1 MIKPNNRRIAVYLQ
15 LFRVPSNTNR
25 VYEMACKNAESDYNY
40 KLVDDESD
48 LQDAIS
54 ELKQK
59 IEDQNALI
67 AVDCEGVSLSRKGAL
82 TIITVATEDLV
93 YIFDVLKLGRIIFSS
108 GLGEIL
114 ADKFREKL
122 MFDCRQDSDALW
134 HQFHVKLAGVLD
146 LQLLEVIYRRESASA
161 MTRRFST
168 RNRRSQRTG
177 KVENIYGF
185 RRCIEL
191 YVKDE
196 KLVKIKDKGKD
207 LIKEDE
213 KVWKKRPLTDA
224 LIKYCVVDTM
234 GMFKLF
240 DKMKAVNGGERAC
253 LRVASEKYADM
264 YRGKTRRSFDEFESN
279 AFLPLDVIPDKGTL
293 NFSPTSTK
301 CSGCRRR
308 FPQEEFSAAELR
320 KGKQKC
326 RVCKQ
331 VKRRAD
337 VKLRREAQWRHE
349 FEEDDYCSYDSFNP
363 LGDVLDD
370 VYDESWRD
378 ALEEDYND
386 YDYEESISSR
396 DVIDPDDWW
405 WYYDD

>member
-1 MIKPNNRRIAVYLQ
+1 MEGFDYKVNQIRRIAVYLQ
-15 LFRVPSNTNR
+15 LFSVASNANR
-25 VYEMACKNAESDYNY
+25 VYEMACKNAEYYNY

-54 ELKQK
+54 ELKRK
-59 IEDQNALI
+59 TEDQNTLI

-82 TIITVATEDLV
+82 TIITVATEDQV

-146 LQLLEVIYRRESASA
+146 LQLLEVIYRRENASA
-161 MTRRFST
+161 KTWRFST

-177 KVENIYGF
+177 EVENIYGF

-196 KLVKIKDKGKD
+196 KLVKIKDKGKE

-240 DKMKAVNGGERAC
+240 DKMKAVNGGDRAR

-264 YRGKTRRSFDEFESN
+264 YRGKTKRSFNEYESN
-279 AFLPLDVIPDKGTL
+279 AFLPLYIIPDEGTL

-301 CSGCRRR
+301 CTGCRRR
-308 FPQEEFSAAELR
+308 FPQEEFRAAELR
-320 KGKQKC
+320 KGEQKC
-326 RVCKQ
+326 RVCKE

-337 VKLRREAQWRHE
+337 VKMHREAQWRHE
-349 FEEDDYCSYDSFNP
+349 FEEDDYCCYDSFS

-370 VYDESWRD
+370 DCRD
-378 ALEEDYND
+378 VLEEDYYD
-386 YDYEESISSR
+386 YDYPESISSR
-396 DVIDPDDWW
+396 DVIDEDDWW

>member
-1 MIKPNNRRIAVYLQ
+1 
-15 LFRVPSNTNR
+15 
-25 VYEMACKNAESDYNY
+25 MACKNAEYYNY

-54 ELKQK
+54 ELKRK
-59 IEDQNALI
+59 VEDQNSLI

-93 YIFDVLKLGRIIFSS
+93 YIFDVLKLGRVIFSS

-134 HQFHVKLAGVLD
+134 HQFHIKLAGVLD
-146 LQLLEVIYRRESASA
+146 LQLLEVIYRRENASA
-161 MTRRFST
+161 KTRFST
-168 RNRRSQRTG
+168 RNRRSQRTRRTG
-177 KVENIYGF
+177 GVENINGF

-196 KLVKIKDKGKD
+196 KLVKIKDKGKE

-240 DKMKAVNGGERAC
+240 DKMKAVNGGERAR

-264 YRGKTRRSFDEFESN
+264 YRRKTKRSFDEYESN
-279 AFLPLDVIPDKGTL
+279 AFLPLNIIPAKGTL

-301 CSGCRRR
+301 CTGCRRR

-320 KGKQKC
+320 KGEQKC
-326 RVCKQ
+326 RVCKE

-337 VKLRREAQWRHE
+337 VKMRREAQWRHE
-349 FEEDDYCSYDSFNP
+349 FEADDYCCYDSFNP
-363 LGDVLDD
+363 LGDLLDD
-370 VYDESWRD
+370 DYCESWRD
-378 ALEEDYND
+378 VTEEDD
-386 YDYEESISSR
+386 YDYDYPESSR
-396 DVIDPDDWW
+396 DVIDEDDWW

>member
-1 MIKPNNRRIAVYLQ
+1 MSVYLQ
-15 LFRVPSNTNR
+15 LSGVTSNTNR
-25 VYEMACKNAESDYNY
+25 VYEMACKNAEYYNY

-54 ELKQK
+54 ELKRK
-59 IEDQNALI
+59 VEDQNTLI

-146 LQLLEVIYRRESASA
+146 LQLLEVIYRRETASA
-161 MTRRFST
+161 KTRFST
-168 RNRRSQRTG
+168 RNRRSQRTRRTG
-177 KVENIYGF
+177 EVENINGF

-196 KLVKIKDKGKD
+196 KLVKVKDKGKE

-213 KVWKKRPLTDA
+213 KVWRKRPLTDA

-234 GMFKLF
+234 GMFK
-240 DKMKAVNGGERAC
+240 
-253 LRVASEKYADM
+253 
-264 YRGKTRRSFDEFESN
+264 
-279 AFLPLDVIPDKGTL
+279 
-293 NFSPTSTK
+293 
-301 CSGCRRR
+301 
-308 FPQEEFSAAELR
+308 
-320 KGKQKC
+320 
-326 RVCKQ
+326 
-331 VKRRAD
+331 
-337 VKLRREAQWRHE
+337 
-349 FEEDDYCSYDSFNP
+349 
-363 LGDVLDD
+363 
-370 VYDESWRD
+370 
-378 ALEEDYND
+378 
-386 YDYEESISSR
+386 
-396 DVIDPDDWW
+396 
-405 WYYDD
+405 

>member
-1 MIKPNNRRIAVYLQ
+1 MSVYLQ
-15 LFRVPSNTNR
+15 LFGVTSNTNR
-25 VYEMACKNAESDYNY
+25 VYEMACKNAEYYNY

-54 ELKQK
+54 ELKRK
-59 IEDQNALI
+59 VEDQNTLI

-146 LQLLEVIYRRESASA
+146 LQLLEVIYRRETASA
-161 MTRRFST
+161 KTRFST
-168 RNRRSQRTG
+168 RNRRSQRTRRTG
-177 KVENIYGF
+177 EVENINGF

-196 KLVKIKDKGKD
+196 KLVKVKDKGKEW
-207 LIKEDE
+207 IKEDE
-213 KVWKKRPLTDA
+213 KVWRKRPLTDA

-240 DKMKAVNGGERAC
+240 DKMKAVNEGERAR

-264 YRGKTRRSFDEFESN
+264 YRGKTKRSFDEYESN
-279 AFLPLDVIPDKGTL
+279 AFLPLDIIPAKGTL

-301 CSGCRRR
+301 CTGCRRR

-320 KGKQKC
+320 KGEQKC
-326 RVCKQ
+326 RVCKE

-337 VKLRREAQWRHE
+337 VKMRREAQWRLE
-349 FEEDDYCSYDSFNP
+349 FEADDSCCYDSFNLLDDVLDDDYCESWRDVLEEDDY
-363 LGDVLDD
+363 
-370 VYDESWRD
+370 
-378 ALEEDYND
+378 D
-386 YDYEESISSR
+386 YDYPESISSR
-396 DVIDPDDWW
+396 DVIDEDDWW

>member
-1 MIKPNNRRIAVYLQ
+1 MYLQ
-15 LFRVPSNTNR
+15 LFRVPSNTNH
-25 VYEMACKNAESDYNY
+25 VYEMACKNAEYYNY

-54 ELKQK
+54 ELKRK
-59 IEDQNALI
+59 IEDQNTLI

-146 LQLLEVIYRRESASA
+146 LQLLEVIYRRENASA
-161 MTRRFST
+161 KTRRLST

-177 KVENIYGF
+177 EVENINGF

-196 KLVKIKDKGKD
+196 KLVKIKDKGKE

-234 GMFKLF
+234 GMFRLF
-240 DKMKAVNGGERAC
+240 DKMRAVNGGDRAR

-264 YRGKTRRSFDEFESN
+264 YRGKTKRSFDEYESN
-279 AFLPLDVIPDKGTL
+279 AFLPLDIIPDKGTL
-293 NFSPTSTK
+293 SFSPTSTK
-301 CSGCRRR
+301 CTGCRRR

-320 KGKQKC
+320 KGEQKC
-326 RVCKQ
+326 RVCRE

-337 VKLRREAQWRHE
+337 VKKQREAQWRHE
-349 FEEDDYCSYDSFNP
+349 FEADDSCCYDSFNP

-370 VYDESWRD
+370 DYRESWRD
-378 ALEEDYND
+378 VLEEDD
-386 YDYEESISSR
+386 YDYDYPESSR

>member
-1 MIKPNNRRIAVYLQ
+1 
-15 LFRVPSNTNR
+15 
-25 VYEMACKNAESDYNY
+25 MACKNAEYYNY
-40 KLVDDESD
+40 KLVDDESA
-48 LQDAIS
+48 LQDAIF
-54 ELKQK
+54 ELKRRV
-59 IEDQNALI
+59 EDQNTLI

-82 TIITVATEDLV
+82 TIITVATEDLI
-93 YIFDVLKLGRIIFSS
+93 YIFDVLKLGRIVFSS

-114 ADKFREKL
+114 ADKFQEKL

-134 HQFHVKLAGVLD
+134 HQFHVKLTGVLD
-146 LQLLEVIYRRESASA
+146 LQLLEVIYRRENASA
-161 MTRRFST
+161 KTRFST

-177 KVENIYGF
+177 EVENINGF

-196 KLVKIKDKGKD
+196 KLVKIKDKGKE

-240 DKMKAVNGGERAC
+240 DKMKAVNGGERAR

-264 YRGKTRRSFDEFESN
+264 YRGKTKRSFDEYESN
-279 AFLPLDVIPDKGTL
+279 AFLPLDIIPDKGTL

-301 CSGCRRR
+301 CTGCRRR
-308 FPQEEFSAAELR
+308 FSQEEFIAAELR
-320 KGKQKC
+320 KGEQKC
-326 RVCKQ
+326 TVCKE

-337 VKLRREAQWRHE
+337 VKMRREAQWRHE
-349 FEEDDYCSYDSFNP
+349 FEADDYCCYDSFNL

-370 VYDESWRD
+370 DYRESRRD
-378 ALEEDYND
+378 VLEEDHYD
-386 YDYEESISSR
+386 YDYSESSR
-396 DVIDPDDWW
+396 DAVIDEDDCW